1 MVFHTLRI
9 IPFATHSV
17 CFVCCFALLPAC
29 AGTIGDKHTPRPL
42 SVAST
47 GAVTVY
53 SPEKASIHA
62 QDATSCFP
70 GHTSDGAPVTFCQ
83 GETTQFH
90 LAGPVPS
97 YTLEIEAGSM
107 TYIDDGSSLCQI
119 AESMHE
125 QPTVTCDHLYPDVC
139 FPCFPSWITCL
150 MAGAGT
156 VRMMNVPNLS

>member
-1 MVFHTLRI
+1 MVFHTLRT

-17 CFVCCFALLPAC
+17 CFVCYFALLPAC
-29 AGTIGDKHTPRPL
+29 AGTIGDKYTSAMPLPPWPL

-53 SPEKASIHA
+53 SPEKTSVHA

-70 GHTSDGAPVTFCQ
+70 GHTNDGAPVTFCQ

-107 TYIDDGSSLCQI
+107 THIDDGSSLCRI
-119 AESMHE
+119 AEGMHE
-125 QPTVTCDHLYPDVC
+125 QPTVTCDHLYPYAL
-139 FPCFPSWITCL
+139 FSPASR
-150 MAGAGT
+150 AG
-156 VRMMNVPNLS
+156 